1 MESERIGNAHVADS
15 LARPRKGASSSVRI
29 RSGVAIDFVYRDPDE
44 GISAQVD
51 CRLLYMG
58 AQLFE
63 VRRAYAVAISIFE
76 GSHSRRELSKRLAES
91 PEIQRHYESVER
103 NGKVCLTMR
112 EKTFRE
118 PGPLDGIEFSL
129 RITRGLRAH
138 LHPLELER
146 FAALGNL
153 MPLLEGGRSEAEI
166 RRTLALRLPAEDCA
180 WAGKLLGWL
189 KRENLLEADRG
200 EGDGKWLALARPRI
214 TFLGHSTLLMQSE
227 RSAVLLDPI
236 VTRKMGSPKMALGIF
251 RAKLDA
257 ICCTHSHWDHCN
269 PETLIRLDK
278 NVPIL
283 IPKVP
288 RPSALNPP
296 IAIMLKR
303 LGFTDIREVEV
314 WEPVTVGDIE
324 IVPAPFHGE
333 PDEPGAEIDHYT
345 YVLRTAGM
353 TVYGGVDSYRD
364 NWGDMQPVLEQVE
377 HEYRPDVVFLP
388 VSRVVYTYRDG
399 SLNQFCRYVDE
410 DLVGASFQYTA
421 GPEEAAQWSLS
432 MGAGLLVPYA
442 TFGFTRWADRAQV
455 MQFGAALKE
464 IGAGDRFYPLRP
476 LDSISTPDLER
487 AARSRARRRL
497 LLSWHYGI
505 SGLRRLGQIS
515 GFLRACEALL
525 RGLRKGRR
533 YLAKARAAAHN

>member
-1 MESERIGNAHVADS
+1 MEAAKI
-15 LARPRKGASSSVRI
+15 RI

-51 CRLLYMG
+51 CRLLFMG
-58 AQLFE
+58 ANFFA
-63 VRRAYAVAISIFE
+63 VRRAYAAAIRLFE
-76 GSHSRRELSKRLAES
+76 GGYSRTELSKRLAEL

-103 NGKVCLTMR
+103 DGKVSLTMR
-112 EKTFRE
+112 ETTFRE
-118 PGPLDGIEFSL
+118 PGPLAGIEFSL

-138 LHPLELER
+138 LYSLALER

-153 MPLLEGGRSEAEI
+153 MPLLEGGRSEGEI
-166 RRTLALRLPAEDCA
+166 RQTLARRLTADDHA
-180 WAGKLLGWL
+180 WAEEVIAWL
-189 KRENLLEADRG
+189 KRENLLEADRDG
-200 EGDGKWLALARPRI
+200 ERSWLPRERPRI

-227 RSAVLLDPI
+227 RIAVLLDPI
-236 VTRKMGSPKMALGIF
+236 VNRKMGSPRKALRIF

-269 PETLIRLDK
+269 PETLLRLDK
-278 NVPIL
+278 DVPIL
-283 IPKVP
+283 IPEVA

-296 IAIMLKR
+296 MVSMLR
-303 LGFTDIREVEV
+303 QLGFTDIREVKI

-345 YVLRTAGM
+345 YLLKAPGM

-364 NWGDMQPVLEQVE
+364 KWGDMKPVLERVE
-377 HEYRPDVVFLP
+377 REYRPDVVFLP
-388 VSRVVYTYRDG
+388 VSRVVYHYREG

-410 DLVGASFQYTA
+410 ALVPASFQYTA
-421 GPEEAAQWSLS
+421 GPEEAAQWSRS
-432 MGAGLLVPYA
+432 MRAGLLVPYA

-476 LDSISTPDLER
+476 LDSIATPDLER
-487 AARSRARRRL
+487 AMQSRARRCL
-497 LLSWHYGI
+497 LLSWHHGI
-505 SGLRRLGQIS
+505 SGLRCAGRIS
-515 GFLRACEALL
+515 GVFRACEAVF
-525 RGLRKGRR
+525 RGLRGGKR
-533 YLAKARAAAHN
+533 YLVKNFGQHRAVD

>member
-1 MESERIGNAHVADS
+1 MEAARI
-15 LARPRKGASSSVRI
+15 RI
-29 RSGVAIDFVYRDPDE
+29 RSGVAIDLVYRDPDE

-51 CRLLYMG
+51 CRLLFMG
-58 AQLFE
+58 ANFFA
-63 VRRAYAVAISIFE
+63 VRRAYAAAIRLFE
-76 GSHSRRELSKRLAES
+76 GRYSRADLSKRLAES
-91 PEIQRHYESVER
+91 AEIQRHYESVER
-103 NGKVCLTMR
+103 KGKVSITMR
-112 EKTFRE
+112 EATFRT

-129 RITRGLRAH
+129 RITRGIRAH
-138 LHPLELER
+138 LYPLALER

-153 MPLLEGGRSEAEI
+153 MPLLEGGRSEDQI
-166 RRTLALRLPAEDCA
+166 CQTLVRRVTSEDYA
-180 WAGKLLGWL
+180 WAEGLIGWL
-189 KRENLLEADRG
+189 KRENLIEADR
-200 EGDGKWLALARPRI
+200 DDDDRSWLALPRPRI

-236 VTRKMGSPKMALGIF
+236 VNRKMGSPRKALGIF

-278 NVPIL
+278 DVPIL
-283 IPKVP
+283 IPKVT

-296 IAIMLKR
+296 MVSVLKR
-303 LGFTDIREVEV
+303 LGFADIREVNV

-345 YVLRTAGM
+345 YVLKAPASRCTAVSIAIATNGATCSRCMSGSSASIVPTLFSCRSRAWSITTGKAVSINFAAMWTRT
-353 TVYGGVDSYRD
+353 
-364 NWGDMQPVLEQVE
+364 W
-377 HEYRPDVVFLP
+377 
-388 VSRVVYTYRDG
+388 
-399 SLNQFCRYVDE
+399 CRRR
-410 DLVGASFQYTA
+410 FQYTA
-421 GPEEAAQWSLS
+421 GPEEAAQWSRS

-476 LDSISTPDLER
+476 LDSIATPDLER
-487 AARSRARRRL
+487 AMQSRARRRL
-497 LLSWHYGI
+497 LLSWHHGI
-505 SGLRRLGQIS
+505 SGLRRAGQIS
-515 GFLRACEALL
+515 GFFRACEAVF
-525 RGLRKGRR
+525 RGLRGGKR
-533 YLAKARAAAHN
+533 YLIKNFRQPRAVE

>member
-1 MESERIGNAHVADS
+1 MEAERI
-15 LARPRKGASSSVRI
+15 RI
-29 RSGVAIDFVYRDPDE
+29 RSGVAIDFVYRDPEE

-51 CRLLYMG
+51 CRLLFMG
-58 AQLFE
+58 ANFFA
-63 VRRAYAVAISIFE
+63 VRRAYAAAIRLFE
-76 GSHSRRELSKRLAES
+76 GGYSRADLSKWLAES

-103 NGKVCLTMR
+103 DGKVSITMR
-112 EKTFRE
+112 EETFRE

-138 LHPLELER
+138 LYPLALER

-153 MPLLEGGRSEAEI
+153 MPLLEGGRNEDQI
-166 RRTLALRLPAEDCA
+166 RQTLAGRVTPDDCA
-180 WAGKLLGWL
+180 WAEGLIGWL
-189 KRENLLEADRG
+189 KRENLIEADRDN
-200 EGDGKWLALARPRI
+200 GDRNWLALARPRI

-236 VTRKMGSPKMALGIF
+236 VNRKMGSPRKALGIF

-269 PETLIRLDK
+269 PETLLRLDK
-278 NVPIL
+278 DVPIL
-283 IPKVP
+283 IPKVM

-296 IAIMLKR
+296 MVSVLKR
-303 LGFTDIREVEV
+303 LGFSDIREVKI

-345 YVLRTAGM
+345 YVLKAPGM

-364 NWGDMQPVLEQVE
+364 KWGDMQPVLERVE
-377 HEYRPDVVFLP
+377 REYRSDVVFLP
-388 VSRVVYTYRDG
+388 VSRVVYHYREG
-399 SLNQFCRYVDE
+399 SLNQFCCYVDE
-410 DLVGASFQYTA
+410 DLVPASFQYTA
-421 GPEEAAQWSLS
+421 GPEEAAQWSRS

-476 LDSISTPDLER
+476 LDSIATPDLER
-487 AARSRARRRL
+487 AVQSRARRRL
-497 LLSWHYGI
+497 LLSWHHGI
-505 SGLRRLGQIS
+505 SGLRRAGQFS
-515 GFLRACEALL
+515 GFFRACEAVF
-525 RGLRKGRR
+525 RGLRGGKR
-533 YLAKARAAAHN
+533 YLAKVRAAAHN